1 MIHRPRSAY
10 VLSGV
15 YAKAKQETGRVPKS
29 ALAGE
34 LARRRAEQDGRGG
47 VLRRLLAAADLGAAT
62 LAGFC
67 SLLVAELSLARGL
80 VMVALVTIGWL
91 GIAIVANLYGADD
104 LRSWASGVQEVP
116 RTLLGGLIL
125 SWPLFGAAT
134 LLGAGHPLR
143 AAVVAAFATAVLS
156 PLARA
161 RARHY
166 VHRAAPL
173 KQRCVI
179 VGSGRVADQVVERLA
194 EQPEFG
200 LVPFGI
206 VDDDP
211 HPVGA
216 GSLPT
221 LGRLGDLED
230 ILRVHHVDRVI
241 IAFSRA
247 SHEQLLRV
255 IRAARDRRVAID
267 IVPRLFEFL
276 GGSNA
281 LDQVGGLPL
290 LSVGAPQLASSAR
303 AIKRFFDVVASVL
316 ALVVLAPLIVVA
328 AIAVRLGSGAPVLE
342 RRARAGRGGIGFDEL
357 WLKCSAAGETEL
369 TGVGSFL
376 KRHSLDGLP
385 RLVNVLRGQMSL
397 VGPRPISAWEP
408 DRAPEV
414 FHQRRLDLRPG
425 ITGPWQVSAR
435 AEDTLEDVLRQDY
448 QYVSGWSVVRDIEI
462 LLASVPGGLFGRP
475 ALHAE

>member
-1 MIHRPRSAY
+1 MEAGPE
-10 VLSGV
+10 
-15 YAKAKQETGRVPKS
+15 QETRRVRS

-34 LARRRAEQDGRGG
+34 RARRLAEQDGRGG

-62 LAGFC
+62 LAG
-67 SLLVAELSLARGL
+67 ALSLVVADLSPARGL
-80 VMVALVTIGWL
+80 VMVALVTVGWL
-91 GIAIVANLYGADD
+91 AIAVFANLYGADD

-134 LLGAGHPLR
+134 LLGADR
-143 AAVVAAFATAVLS
+143 ALLAAAVAAFSTAVLS

-161 RARHY
+161 AARHY

-247 SHEQLLRV
+247 SHVQLLSV

-276 GGSNA
+276 GGSTA
-281 LDQVGGLPL
+281 IDQVGGLPL

-303 AIKRFFDVVASVL
+303 TIKRSLDVVAAAL
-316 ALVVLAPLIVVA
+316 ALVVLAPLLALA
-328 AIAVRLGSGAPVLE
+328 AIAVRVGSGAPVLE
-342 RRARAGRGGIGFDEL
+342 RRPRAGRGGAGFDEL
-357 WLKCSAAGETEL
+357 WLRCSAAGETEP
-369 TGVGSFL
+369 TRVGSFL
-376 KRHSLDGLP
+376 GRNGLDGLP
-385 RLVNVLRGQMSL
+385 RLVNVVRGQMSL
-397 VGPRPISAWEP
+397 VGPRPISSWEP
-408 DRAPEV
+408 ERAPEV

-435 AEDTLEDVLRQDY
+435 AEDSLEDVLRQDY

-475 ALHAE
+475 AVHVE

>member
-1 MIHRPRSAY
+1 MKPSTA
-10 VLSGV
+10 
-15 YAKAKQETGRVPKS
+15 GREDRLESIV
-29 ALAGE
+29 ADE
-34 LARRRAEQDGRGG
+34 LARPRAGGGRGG
-47 VLRRLLAAADLGAAT
+47 VLRRLLAAADLGAAL
-62 LAGFC
+62 LAGLA
-67 SLLVAELSLARGL
+67 SLMVAGLPLARG
-80 VMVALVTIGWL
+80 VVLVTVVTLAWL
-91 GIAIVANLYGADD
+91 AIAVVANLYGGDD

-125 SWPLFGAAT
+125 SWPLFGTAT
-134 LLGAGHPLR
+134 LLGSEHALLT
-143 AAVVAAFATAVLS
+143 AAVAASSTAVLS

-161 RARHY
+161 GARHY

-173 KQRCVI
+173 QQRCLI

-194 EQPEFG
+194 EAPEFG

-230 ILRVHHVDRVI
+230 ILRVHQVDRVI

-255 IRAARDRRVAID
+255 IRAARDRRVAVD

-303 AIKRFFDVVASVL
+303 AIKRFLDIVAATL
-316 ALVVLAPLIVVA
+316 ALMVLAPLIVVA
-328 AIAVRLGSGAPVLE
+328 SVAVRLRSRGPVLD
-342 RRARAGRGGIGFDEL
+342 RRARAGRGGVGFDEL
-357 WLKCSAAGETEL
+357 WLRTTAPGEREL
-369 TGVGSFL
+369 TGVGRFL
-376 KRHSLDGLP
+376 ERHGLAGLP

-435 AEDTLEDVLRQDY
+435 PEVALEDVLRQDY
-448 QYVSGWSVVRDIEI
+448 QYVSGWSLVRDVEI

-475 ALHAE
+475 AVRAE